1 MQPSQSQQRP
11 PSLTKE
17 QFNSLTQQQQLQ
29 YRQSM
34 LQAAQ
39 AQGNKQLQGNNAPQG
54 AQQDNL
60 KQQFTAM
67 MQESMRTMN
76 LENKP
81 HVDVPPEARAQMAAE
96 IQKAGQ
102 WITKLDQIMFMDWV
116 KHRNNDRSKHLISV
130 RHMLHSQLD
139 SHKRLKEHL
148 TITPQAMQKI
158 IQQVVGFIKQVM
170 VENQGEKAQPQ
181 PGGQDG
187 THQQTQQQQQAAARS
202 QAQGGQ
208 GAELNAVNLEKL
220 RQEQLQ
226 RPRAPSNAGAKPP
239 AAPTSTQPPF
249 SFGGAQSPNGAPVY
263 APGAVNSLTPE
274 KLKMPSVKK
283 RKTMNGASTAS
294 TPAQTTPVHTT
305 SPMVGTKASPEMR
318 REGTQQTM
326 PPKPR
331 FTCPHLTC
339 DYSAKGFEAKDEL
352 DLHIKDAH
360 AKVEDPLKFAIENV
374 AEGLGLNP
382 DGTPKQAKMDI
393 NANIRGRPAPSMSK
407 QPMATKPGQ
416 TPQIKAEAGTPATGA
431 GATPMNRVPT
441 QTGMKSSPSA
451 SFKTPQAAIKAQ
463 TPGSSGAPAMN
474 RTPSKAA
481 KDANKP
487 ADAIM
492 EDQIAPKPTTN
503 PWDECP
509 ISPSQLHFMFAD
521 EDLAKQMLEM
531 SNSSFI
537 AKEDLEREEQEKN
550 QEKVEPRSTTPAT
563 TPSPASTKDSKETG
577 SSDISENDKLNIT
590 IAGDDAEWNQRAL
603 EADVDFSSMMD
614 SLFVLDDSNNMTLP
628 QNEDNQEM
636 TGPYGFWRDSLG
648 TGDDKIPNWEAT
660 ELGATYDFLNAPPAP
675 TDEQDLKDLFG
686 ITTGMDSLEDLGMTG

>member
-181 PGGQDG
+181 PGGQD
-187 THQQTQQQQQAAARS
+187 
-202 QAQGGQ
+202 
-208 GAELNAVNLEKL
+208 
-220 RQEQLQ
+220 
-226 RPRAPSNAGAKPP
+226 
-239 AAPTSTQPPF
+239 
-249 SFGGAQSPNGAPVY
+249 
-263 APGAVNSLTPE
+263 
-274 KLKMPSVKK
+274 
-283 RKTMNGASTAS
+283 
-294 TPAQTTPVHTT
+294 
-305 SPMVGTKASPEMR
+305 
-318 REGTQQTM
+318 
-326 PPKPR
+326 
-331 FTCPHLTC
+331 
-339 DYSAKGFEAKDEL
+339 GFEAKDEL

-686 ITTGMDSLEDLGMTG
+686 ITTGMDSLEDLGMAG